1 MVRLSLLALAA
12 VAHFSYAWLPSDG
25 SRKLLDTRG
34 FSLFDSQNTS
44 TIDDSDDIGKRWWTA
59 SGKIRGVNLGSLFVF
74 EPWIANGE
82 WNNIGCGGQQSEFDC
97 VMNTGQERSDAA
109 FQKHWDTWITEG
121 DLDEMMGYGINTIRI
136 PLGYWL
142 DETLVDKNSEH
153 FPRGALKYLIR
164 LCGWASDRG
173 FYIILDQHGAPGAQV
188 ARNSFTGQ
196 FSQSPGFYNDY
207 QYGRSIKFLEFL
219 RKLAHDHSEL
229 RNVGTI
235 QLVNEPTN
243 WDSSVQSLRSTFYKN
258 AYNAI
263 RKVERDLGVTPNNYV
278 HIQMMSSL
286 WGSGNPVEFLDDTYF
301 TAFDDHRYLKWA
313 NKNDVPWTH
322 ESYISTSCADNRN
335 GDVAGP
341 TIVGEWSISP
351 PDEIESSDGWNRN
364 TQKDFYRRWFAAQV
378 LAYERSTA
386 GWVFWTWKAQLNDY
400 RWSYRD
406 AVIAGVVPRDLN
418 SIANSGVCG

>member
-153 FPRGALKYLIR
+153 FPR
-164 LCGWASDRG
+164 
-173 FYIILDQHGAPGAQV
+173 
-188 ARNSFTGQ
+188 
-196 FSQSPGFYNDY
+196 SPGFYNDY

-335 GDVAGP
+335 GDAAGP

-400 RWSYRD
+400 RWSYR
-406 AVIAGVVPRDLN
+406 GELSPPLFK
-418 SIANSGVCG
+418 GW

>member
-1 MVRLSLLALAA
+1 
-12 VAHFSYAWLPSDG
+12 
-25 SRKLLDTRG
+25 
-34 FSLFDSQNTS
+34 
-44 TIDDSDDIGKRWWTA
+44 
-59 SGKIRGVNLGSLFVF
+59 
-74 EPWIANGE
+74 
-82 WNNIGCGGQQSEFDC
+82 
-97 VMNTGQERSDAA
+97 MNTGQERSDAA
-109 FQKHWDTWITEG
+109 FQKHWDTWITQD

-142 DETLVDKNSEH
+142 DESLVDKNSEH

-196 FSQSPGFYNDY
+196 FAPSPGFYNDY

-219 RKLAHDHSEL
+219 RKLAHNNNEL
-229 RNVGTI
+229 RNVGMI
-235 QLVNEPTN
+235 ELVNEPVN

-263 RKVERDLGVTPNNYV
+263 RKVERDIGVKANDYF

-286 WGSGNPVEFLDDTYF
+286 WGSGNPVEFLDDKYF
-301 TAFDDHRYLKWA
+301 TAFDDHRYLKWTS
-313 NKNDVPWTH
+313 KNDVPWTH
-322 ESYISTSCADNRN
+322 ESYISTSCKDNRS
-335 GDVAGP
+335 GDDAGP

-351 PDEIESSDGWNRN
+351 PDEIEGSAGWNRD
-364 TQKDFYRRWFAAQV
+364 TQKDFYSEWFAAQV
-378 LAYERSTA
+378 HAYERSTA
-386 GWVFWTWKAQLNDY
+386 GWVFWSWKTQFGDY

-406 AVIAGVVPRDLN
+406 AVISGVIPRDLN
-418 SIANSGVCG
+418 SIASSGVCN